1 MAYPII
7 PVVRPER
14 IIRRFFKAPATTGTK
29 GGEQMADTDVIINV
43 SVSILKIQQKSAC
56 NINDPK
62 IQNTTK
68 NINAQLMLI
77 RSFKLA
83 MDPTT
88 RQKMRIIYIPN

>member
-1 MAYPII
+1 
-7 PVVRPER
+7 
-14 IIRRFFKAPATTGTK
+14 
-29 GGEQMADTDVIINV
+29 MADTDVIINV
-43 SVSILKIQQKSAC
+43 SVSILKILQKSAC

-68 NINAQLMLI
+68 NINTQLMLI